1 MYSEIAIFK
10 NFITYNSR
18 HQSPPNL
25 DGLFKIMILMDF
37 AKVKVLWATYHYVYE
52 TIRLMKLSHGPQVIR
67 WLLLLS
73 LWNTLEDHPLE
84 VGTILNL
91 YVSIRG

>member
-1 MYSEIAIFK
+1 MYSKIAIFK
-10 NFITYNSR
+10 NFVTYNSH

-25 DGLFKIMILMDF
+25 DGLFKIMVLMDF
-37 AKVKVLWATYHYVYE
+37 AKVKVLWATYQYVYE
-52 TIRLMKLSHGPQVIR
+52 TIILMKLSHGPQVIR